1 MKGSTNMLTKITLV
15 LAMCMHPSSSDVQ
28 SKLQA
33 LRKNNPDAV
42 VSLRV
47 DQKATCSDGQVLK
60 KNSREEK
67 ILTSLK

>member
-1 MKGSTNMLTKITLV
+1 
-15 LAMCMHPSSSDVQ
+15 MCMHPSSSDVQ